1 METESVV
8 QALAALAQRNR
19 LAIYRLLV
27 QAGPSGRVA
36 GAIAETLHLPAA
48 TQSFHLRTLAQAGLI
63 HGAQEGRF
71 VRYTAD
77 FTVMHGLINFL
88 SENCCGSG
96 PAACSPSNAVS
107 LTPGHLSR
115 LRARGANKL

>member
-77 FTVMHGLINFL
+77 FTVMHGLIDFL
-88 SENCCGSG
+88 SENCCGSD
-96 PAACSPSNAVS
+96 ATTCSPKEPSNS
-107 LTPGHLSR
+107 TCKECS
-115 LRARGANKL
+115 

>member
-1 METESVV
+1 MEKVMDTESAVN
-8 QALAALAQRNR
+8 ALGALAQRNR

-27 QAGPSGRVA
+27 QAGPQGMVA
-36 GAIAETLHLPAA
+36 GALAEELHLPAA

-77 FTVMHGLINFL
+77 FNAMHGLIGFL

-96 PAACSPSNAVS
+96 PAACPPQKPPNSHCKDCS
-107 LTPGHLSR
+107 
-115 LRARGANKL
+115 